1 MSTTPPGLDS
11 QRDSLRQ
18 RLGGTLRPGD
28 SRRFLIEV
36 MVGAMHADGQV
47 DDREQET
54 LRRILAHH
62 DLFSALRDDVAE
74 MLIELS
80 TDAVLFAGSAVRRID
95 AIAANLRWRHER
107 LAAYAMACEVC
118 ASDDHLADSERDYL
132 AALRQAL
139 RVDVREHE
147 QLTFAA
153 KNGRAMAWLEATTVR
168 LRELTG
174 PLLEL
179 LVLRARDAG
188 RDASAMGE
196 AAAYLASVRDLA
208 PTEEAVAAEVARV
221 ARQVPSWGSTDEEL
235 ARIGAELPDHNDR
248 YWVTVYVMGWEALRG
263 RTEWRELDYF
273 ALLGRHLG
281 LDEASLS
288 DAFNDATLL
297 CGAVAERS
305 GSGQA

>member
-1 MSTTPPGLDS
+1 MSTTESSLGS
-11 QRDSLRQ
+11 ERTTLRQ

-28 SRRFLIEV
+28 SRRFLIEA

-47 DDREQET
+47 DARETET

-80 TDAVLFAGSAVRRID
+80 TDAVQFAGSAVRRIEV
-95 AIAANLRWRHER
+95 IAANLCWRHER

-118 ASDDHLADSERDYL
+118 AADDQLADAERDYL
-132 AALRQAL
+132 EALRRAL
-139 RVDVREHE
+139 RVDDGEHE
-147 QLTFAA
+147 QLTLAA
-153 KNGRAMAWLEATTVR
+153 RNGRAMAWLEETSAR
-168 LRELTG
+168 LRKLTG

-188 RDASAMGE
+188 RGASAVGE

-208 PTEEAVAAEVARV
+208 PTDEAVAAEVARV
-221 ARQVPSWGSTDEEL
+221 ARLMSTWADTDAVLAHIAGEL
-235 ARIGAELPDHNDR
+235 ADRGDR
-248 YWVTVYVMGWEALRG
+248 YWVAVYVMAWETLRG
-263 RTEWRELDYF
+263 CTGWRELAFF
-273 ALLGRHLG
+273 AQLARHLELREEEMDRG
-281 LDEASLS
+281 FA
-288 DAFNDATLL
+288 DAALL
-297 CGAVAERS
+297 CGALGGRD

>member
-1 MSTTPPGLDS
+1 MSTTPSGLDG

-18 RLGGTLRPGD
+18 RLGGSLRPGD

-47 DDREQET
+47 DDRELET

-74 MLIELS
+74 MLIQLS
-80 TDAVLFAGSAVRRID
+80 TDAVLFAGSAIRRID

-118 ASDDHLADSERDYL
+118 AADDHLADSERDYL
-132 AALRQAL
+132 RALRQAL
-139 RVDVREHE
+139 RVDGREHE

-153 KNGRAMAWLEATTVR
+153 RNGRAMAWLESTTVR

-179 LVLRARDAG
+179 LVVRARDAG
-188 RDASAMGE
+188 RDASAVGE

-208 PTEEAVAAEVARV
+208 PTEAAVAAEVARV
-221 ARQVPSWGSTDEEL
+221 TRLAPTWGSTDEEL
-235 ARIGAELPDHNDR
+235 ARIAAELPDGNDR
-248 YWVTVYVMGWEALRG
+248 YWVTVYVMAWEAMRG

-273 ALLGRHLG
+273 VHLARYFG
-281 LDEASLS
+281 LDDDTMSH
-288 DAFNDATLL
+288 AFADATLL
-297 CGAVAERS
+297 CGALGGRG

>member
-1 MSTTPPGLDS
+1 MSTTPSGLDS

-47 DDREQET
+47 DDRELET
-54 LRRILAHH
+54 LRRILADH

-74 MLIELS
+74 MLIQLS
-80 TDAVLFAGSAVRRID
+80 TDAVLFAGSAIRRID
-95 AIAANLRWRHER
+95 AIAHNLRWRHER

-118 ASDDHLADSERDYL
+118 AADDHLADSERDYL

-139 RVDVREHE
+139 GVNEREHE

-168 LRELTG
+168 MRELTG

-188 RDASAMGE
+188 RDASAVGE
-196 AAAYLASVRDLA
+196 ATAYLGSVRDLA
-208 PTEEAVAAEVARV
+208 PTDEAVAAEVARV
-221 ARQVPSWGSTDEEL
+221 ARMAPHWDSTDAEL
-235 ARIGAELPDHNDR
+235 ARIAAELPDHNDR
-248 YWVTVYVMGWEALRG
+248 YWVTVYIMAWEAMRG
-263 RTEWRELDYF
+263 RTAWRELDYF
-273 ALLGRHLG
+273 DLLGRHLG
-281 LDEASLS
+281 LDDDSLS
-288 DAFNDATLL
+288 RAFADATLL
-297 CGAVAERS
+297 CRAPGGRG